1 MIHLFQKNDLNRPT
15 FLLLHGTGG
24 DEHDLLP
31 LASRIDPTYNVL
43 SVRGEV
49 KENGMNRFFRR
60 LAEGVFD
67 EEDVVYRTKTLIAFV
82 KEASVTYGFDPAKV
96 VALGYS
102 NGANIAASV
111 LLHDNSVFR
120 KAILLHALRP
130 LRITPPDLCGIDV
143 FLSAGKTDRMILPE
157 LTQDLYRTL
166 SQAKADVVLHW
177 EEGGHGIT
185 LKEIEAAKSWLTE
198 KTR

>member
-1 MIHLFQKNDLNRPT
+1 MIHLFQKTDLNQST

-67 EEDVVYRTKTLIAFV
+67 EEDLVYRTKTLIDFV
-82 KEASVTYGFDPAKV
+82 KEASKTYGFDPTKV

-111 LLHDNSVFR
+111 LFHDNSVFR
-120 KAILLHALRP
+120 KAILLHAMVP
-130 LRITPPDLCGIDV
+130 LHKDLPDLSGIGV
-143 FLSAGKTDRMILPE
+143 FLSAGRNDRMILPQQTQE
-157 LTQDLYRTL
+157 LQRYL
-166 SQAKADVVLHW
+166 SQANADVVLHW
-177 EEGGHGIT
+177 EEGGHSIT
-185 LKEIEAAKSWLTE
+185 LKEVEAAKSWLAG
-198 KTR
+198 K

>member
-1 MIHLFQKNDLNRPT
+1 MIHLFQKTDLNQPT

-31 LASRIDPTYNVL
+31 LAARIDPTYNVL

-67 EEDVVYRTKTLIAFV
+67 EEDLVYRTKTLIDFV
-82 KEASVTYGFDPAKV
+82 KEASKTYGFDLAKV

-111 LLHDNSVFR
+111 LFHDNSVFR

-130 LRITPPDLCGIDV
+130 LRITPPDLRGIDV
-143 FLSAGKTDRMILPE
+143 FLSAGKTDRMIQPE
-157 LTQDLYRTL
+157 LTQDLYQEL
-166 SQAKADVVLHW
+166 SRANADVVLHW

-185 LKEIEAAKSWLTE
+185 LKEVEAAKSWLSGE
-198 KTR
+198 

>member
-1 MIHLFQKNDLNRPT
+1 MIHLFQKTDLNQPT

-67 EEDVVYRTKTLIAFV
+67 VEDLVYRTKTLIEFV
-82 KEASVTYGFDPAKV
+82 KEASKTYGFDPTKV

-111 LLHDNSVFR
+111 LFHDNSVFR
-120 KAILLHALRP
+120 KAILLHAMVP
-130 LRITPPDLCGIDV
+130 LRKDLPNLSGIGV
-143 FLSAGKTDRMILPE
+143 FLSAGRNDRMILPQQTQE
-157 LTQDLYRTL
+157 LHRYL
-166 SQAKADVVLHW
+166 SQANADVVLHW
-177 EEGGHGIT
+177 EDGGHGIT
-185 LKEIEAAKSWLTE
+185 LKEIEAAKSWLAE
-198 KTR
+198 NN